1 MTASVV
7 LWREKEELRFAYGD
21 SKEIASRR
29 AFLSMGATSIRKS
42 HGLRRRKV
50 AWVKEKKS
58 RQTKSPPAGQKA
70 ILLKVKI
77 NGRLFAR
84 YLRQHFP
91 NVFKNGTIRSKEHNE
106 RQA

>member
-1 MTASVV
+1 M

-50 AWVKEKKS
+50 VSSKSKELFFE
-58 RQTKSPPAGQKA
+58 TKSPPAGQKA

-77 NGRLFAR
+77 NGKLFAR
-84 YLRQHFP
+84 YLQQT
-91 NVFKNGTIRSKEHNE
+91 VSKGV
-106 RQA
+106 

>member
-1 MTASVV
+1 
-7 LWREKEELRFAYGD
+7 
-21 SKEIASRR
+21 
-29 AFLSMGATSIRKS
+29 MGATSIRKS

-91 NVFKNGTIRSKEHNE
+91 KVFKNGTIRSKENNE

>member
-91 NVFKNGTIRSKEHNE
+91 KVFKNGTIRSKEHNE

>member
-84 YLRQHFP
+84 YLQQT
-91 NVFKNGTIRSKEHNE
+91 VSEGV
-106 RQA
+106 

>member
-1 MTASVV
+1 
-7 LWREKEELRFAYGD
+7 
-21 SKEIASRR
+21 
-29 AFLSMGATSIRKS
+29 MGATSIRKS

-50 AWVKEKKS
+50 VSSKSKELFFE
-58 RQTKSPPAGQKA
+58 TKSPPAGQKA

-91 NVFKNGTIRSKEHNE
+91 KVFKNGTIRSKEHNE

>member
-91 NVFKNGTIRSKEHNE
+91 KVFKNGTIRSKEHNE
-106 RQA
+106 QQA